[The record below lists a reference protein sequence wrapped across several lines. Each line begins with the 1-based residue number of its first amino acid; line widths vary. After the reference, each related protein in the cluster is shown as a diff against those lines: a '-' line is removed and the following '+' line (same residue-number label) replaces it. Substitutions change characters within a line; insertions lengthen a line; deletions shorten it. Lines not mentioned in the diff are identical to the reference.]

1 MIAFDQLTWL
11 HGKPQSSGLL
21 KANPEDFLVVED
33 LGFAPDG
40 EGEHVLVRILK
51 NGCNTRFVADA
62 LAKFLKIHAR
72 EVSFAGQKDKHAVTE
87 QWLCARVP
95 GKEMPDLS
103 KFQLEGCQVLEY
115 ARHKRKL
122 RLGALKGNQFT
133 VILREI
139 SDRQDVETRLQAIA
153 ERGVPNY
160 FGAQRFGIGGSNLQG
175 ALRWAESGAP
185 VRDRNKRSFWLSAA
199 RSALFYQQV
208 SIRLKKTEFNQ
219 VVDGD
224 ALQLAGRGSWFVV
237 TPEELEVSQA
247 RVHNRE
253 LMITATLPGSG
264 DWGSQRDALAFEQAA
279 IAEETALQALLVR
292 EKVEAA
298 RRAMLLYPQQLSWNW
313 WDDVTVE
320 LRFWRRAA
328 SPPAWSGSLS
338 IQRVT
343 MRILLSNDDGI
354 HAPGIQTLA
363 KALREFAEVQVVA
376 PDRNRSGASN
386 SLTLESSLRTF
397 TFENGDIAVQMGT
410 PTDCVYLG
418 VNALMRPRPDIVVSG
433 INAGPNLGDDVIYSG
448 TVAAAMEGRHLGFPA
463 LAVSL
468 NGYQHY
474 DTAAAVTCTILRAL
488 SREPLRTG
496 RILNINVPDL
506 PLDQIKGIR
515 VTRCGNRHPADQVI
529 PQQDPR
535 GNTLYWIGPPGDKC
549 DAGPGTDFAAVDEGY
564 VSVTPLHVDL
574 TAHQAH
580 EVVTDWLERVG
591 VDRQW

>member
-1 MIAFDQLTWL
+1 M
-11 HGKPQSSGLL
+11 
-21 KANPEDFLVVED
+21 
-33 LGFAPDG
+33 
-40 EGEHVLVRILK
+40 
-51 NGCNTRFVADA
+51 
-62 LAKFLKIHAR
+62 
-72 EVSFAGQKDKHAVTE
+72 
-87 QWLCARVP
+87 
-95 GKEMPDLS
+95 
-103 KFQLEGCQVLEY
+103 
-115 ARHKRKL
+115 
-122 RLGALKGNQFT
+122 
-133 VILREI
+133 ILREI

-199 RSALFYQQV
+199 RSALFNQQV

-298 RRAMLLYPQQLSWNW
+298 RRAMLLYPQRLSWNW

-320 LRFWRRAA
+320 LRFWL
-328 SPPAWSGSLS
+328 PAGSFATS
-338 IQRVT
+338 VVR
-343 MRILLSNDDGI
+343 
-354 HAPGIQTLA
+354 
-363 KALREFAEVQVVA
+363 FAEVQVVA

-535 GNTLYWIGPPGDKC
+535 GNTLYWIGPPGDKR